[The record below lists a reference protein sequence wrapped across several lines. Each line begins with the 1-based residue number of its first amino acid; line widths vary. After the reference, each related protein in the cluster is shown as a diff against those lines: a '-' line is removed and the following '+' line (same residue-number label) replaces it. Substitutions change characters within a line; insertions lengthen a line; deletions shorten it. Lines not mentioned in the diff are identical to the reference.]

1 MRTADGVC
9 SAVSSGA
16 SDGRASLASFRE
28 GTVAAHTAEKE
39 QHCEGKEVGGRDV
52 EQRLSRAQHLEVVQE
67 RKHFLD
73 RAEGAGLLELREDLG
88 VLGLGKEA
96 GVGKRGEDA
105 QLLDAL
111 QEPHRRLLR
120 TAAGSANAR

>member
-1 MRTADGVC
+1 
-9 SAVSSGA
+9 
-16 SDGRASLASFRE
+16 
-28 GTVAAHTAEKE
+28 VAAHTAEKE

-67 RKHFLD
+67 RKHLLD

-111 QEPHRRLLR
+111 QEPHRRLRHADL
-120 TAAGSANAR
+120 TALEQTVLVEANDLFVQLHSGLGEPHG